1 MEGNNCIEI
10 YRRGTIYAE
19 KLSFRS
25 VIDLEGAEHDVS
37 VSELPFQ
44 EDGTEQAAS
53 VFQLQALKQLMN
65 LVELP
70 NMEHKH
76 DNYLLNSV
84 PLN

>member
-53 VFQLQALKQLMN
+53 VF
-65 LVELP
+65 
-70 NMEHKH
+70 
-76 DNYLLNSV
+76 
-84 PLN
+84 